1 MKGQGLEHRWMR
13 GAEGGGFTVKEQLG
27 LNGTIK
33 SAGFLEGEPEQTQE
47 LGERPSLAE
56 RSEGMAR

>member
-1 MKGQGLEHRWMR
+1 MR